1 MSERA
6 TVKKLVTEA
15 RIQLR
20 AKKARDRALEL
31 ATAAD
36 AMLADMQV
44 DAKARADIYASVAS
58 LWLELGDE
66 PRSEQRILQAIETEA
81 QLAPARPVILG
92 TQKLFYAKLLYAQQ
106 RFADAAR
113 YATEGLAI
121 YAQGVAPNHPELAR
135 IRADLAPI
143 LKQGRPDER
152 RQVERPMSMSD
163 PRYALAGEIVGRIG
177 WRLPMRSGIC
187 RSGST
192 CPTTATT

>member
-143 LKQGRPDER
+143 LKHTDVRMNEGKSSGR
-152 RQVERPMSMSD
+152 
-163 PRYALAGEIVGRIG
+163 
-177 WRLPMRSGIC
+177 
-187 RSGST
+187 
-192 CPTTATT
+192 